1 MIEVYRPV
9 LSYLM
14 DRPAALAWILG
25 VTFLLGFAPLGNRPV
40 FLATL
45 FLAMVST
52 ALLARRAGGR
62 GRSRRRACCSSPWRP
77 SRR

>member
-14 DRPAALAWILG
+14 DRPAVLAGILG
-25 VTFLLGFAPLGNRPV
+25 VTFLVGFAPMGSRPV
-40 FLATL
+40 YLAIL

-52 ALLARRAGGR
+52 ALAGAGR
-62 GRSRRRACCSSPWRP
+62 WGAVVGPGSWWSSPCRP
-77 SRR
+77 TS